1 MPMYEYRC
9 DACGVFAAMGKMS
22 TSSEPS
28 ACPDCNELSERIL
41 SAPRL
46 AILGTAQRS
55 AHERNEKSAHEPRAA
70 RRSSCGCTGGHTCGS
85 SATSKKAAQES
96 KAKEKGSLLQMQTKK
111 TARPWMLGH

>member
-1 MPMYEYRC
+1 MYEYRC

-22 TSSEPS
+22 TSSEPT

-55 AHERNEKSAHEPRAA
+55 AHERNEKSAHEPCCPPLQLRLHWGTYL
-70 RRSSCGCTGGHTCGS
+70 RFFRHFKESCSG
-85 SATSKKAAQES
+85 K
-96 KAKEKGSLLQMQTKK
+96 
-111 TARPWMLGH
+111 